1 MLKLGFKVRH
11 FAPFIAARRARVV
24 ALSLSHM
31 GRCSRGRK
39 QEEVV
44 VVKLLVV
51 EIADDE

>member
-1 MLKLGFKVRH
+1 
-11 FAPFIAARRARVV
+11 
-24 ALSLSHM
+24 M

-39 QEEVV
+39 KEEVV